1 MSIQERVATDYAT
14 LLSHPAIQTV
24 ELVRQVVNR
33 LDGYL
38 RVRCTLIN
46 GDFLE
51 VALHVV
57 LQDEQ
62 VCLDDYRY
70 QWMNGDRSALRR
82 RWDNSPHFPDLP
94 DFPHHCHVEHE
105 DKVEPAEALNLET
118 LLEFIANHIAENN
131 GEPL

>member
-1 MSIQERVATDYAT
+1 MSIHERVAADYAT
-14 LLSHPAIQTV
+14 LLSHPVIQTV
-24 ELVRQVVNR
+24 ALMRQVTNR

-51 VALHVV
+51 VALHMV

-62 VCLDDYRY
+62 VLLDDYRC
-70 QWMNGDRSALRR
+70 QWMNDDRSILRR

-94 DFPHHCHVEHE
+94 GFPHHCHVEYE
-105 DKVEPAEALNLET
+105 DKVESSEALNLET
-118 LLEFIANHIAENN
+118 LLEFIAKHIAENN
-131 GEPL
+131 